1 MREEDFDAD
10 KSRFSDFTAENEFK
24 EKLGNDR
31 KERGEEA
38 RPWVCVFGKCEA
50 AFKSEDDLRSHVRYA
65 HATGENLNQNEI
77 VIMSLVISLL
87 ILIFK
92 LILVDVAGRV
102 LL

>member
-50 AFKSEDDLRSHVRYA
+50 AFKSRSNLVVHVKYV
-65 HATGENLNQNEI
+65 HGEGENLTQNERAI
-77 VIMSLVISLL
+77 RSLVMSLL

-92 LILVDVAGRV
+92 YDFKVYS
-102 LL
+102 